1 MNKDEILMKSRAE
14 KRDERLEQIEEKRMK
29 MHLNVLLE
37 SMLF

>member
-29 MHLNVLLE
+29 MHLDVLLE